1 MTNKEQHIVWEGY
14 GLTLHISSNSLPV
27 NCSSFELKIEVV
39 MSGEFE
45 LPEDD
50 GTLVSAVY
58 SFKHNL
64 EDKELRQPITLGM
77 QHCAL
82 PSALKHLSIIRASA
96 GSQKFVVVPDGDFT
110 TTSGYGEIRL
120 LKFSNFA
127 IMFLRRHFPTFFSPF
142 EYCCQ
147 VYTTAITCP
156 PLNFEVCIFRNLQVL
171 SKVS

>member
-27 NCSSFELKIEVV
+27 NCSLFELKIEVG
-39 MSGEFE
+39 MSGKFE
-45 LPEDD
+45 LPD
-50 GTLVSAVY
+50 GGILVSAVY

-64 EDKELRQPITLGM
+64 GDKELRQPITLGM
-77 QHCAL
+77 QHCAP
-82 PSALKHLSIIRASA
+82 PSDLKYLSIIRASA

-147 VYTTAITCP
+147 VYTTAITCTQF
-156 PLNFEVCIFRNLQVL
+156 NFEVCIFRNLQVL